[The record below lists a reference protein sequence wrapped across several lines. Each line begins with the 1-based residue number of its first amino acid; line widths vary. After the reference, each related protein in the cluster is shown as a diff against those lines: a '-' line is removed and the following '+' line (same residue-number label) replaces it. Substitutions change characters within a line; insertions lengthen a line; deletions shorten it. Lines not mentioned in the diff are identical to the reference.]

1 MVSRRER
8 EKEERR
14 NYILDKAQTLFAQ
27 KGYLGTSMAEIAEA
41 SEFAVGSLYSFF
53 KSKEEILAT
62 IFEVHIE
69 RVIAEVKQAHDDR
82 KLSSREKIEACLEL
96 LVRIYVENQD
106 FFRIY
111 IAEARDVEWS
121 VRTEVGEYIY
131 NGNQRYQQILA
142 DVFREAMKDGVVD
155 PDLDPEFLALLLRSF
170 VHTTVSH
177 FLYSNRDVELDEL
190 LRVTRH
196 MLFHGIHPLE
206 AAKDVSLFPESEA

>member
-14 NYILDKAQTLFAQ
+14 KYILDKAQTLFAQ
-27 KGYLGTSMAEIAEA
+27 KGYMGTSMAEIAGA

-62 IFEVHIE
+62 IFEEHIE
-69 RVIAEVKQAHDDR
+69 KVIAEVKQTHDDK
-82 KLSSREKIEACLEL
+82 KLSPREKIESCLES
-96 LVRIYVENQD
+96 LVRIYVDNQD

-111 IAEARDVEWS
+111 IAEARDVEWG

-131 NGNQRYQQILA
+131 KGNQRFQKILG
-142 DVFREAMKDGVVD
+142 DVFREAMKDGVAD
-155 PDLDPEFLALLLRSF
+155 RGLDPEFLALLLRSF

-177 FLYSNRDVELDEL
+177 FLYGSRDVELDEL
-190 LRVTRH
+190 LRVARQ
-196 MLFHGIHPLE
+196 MLFHGIQPLE
-206 AAKDVSLFPESEA
+206 AAKKASLFPDSDA